1 MKDLIEKVLNKYNVK
16 HHDLS
21 TRTLAELIVAHMTVG
36 VDGKKG
42 WYWDCSTY
50 DGQDTKTEK
59 FIKKYEDFSIR

>member
-36 VDGKKG
+36 VDV
-42 WYWDCSTY
+42 
-50 DGQDTKTEK
+50 
-59 FIKKYEDFSIR
+59 KKYEDFSIR